1 MMPCN
6 TAVAIASVCLRS
18 SGNPEVHTQRNGP
31 NPKEKMSLK
40 RRRRGYHRKKGLE
53 LRLFL
58 PHDILDVR
66 WVSKG
71 RSLLL
76 LTIFRRN
83 ISPSSSCFKKEGIA
97 IVPEEQAY
105 EKDTLF
111 HPNVRYLEASMLT
124 GLLRTFAARKA

>member
-1 MMPCN
+1 MFN
-6 TAVAIASVCLRS
+6 TVKVITIKPRS
-18 SGNPEVHTQRNGP
+18 YDTSKT
-31 NPKEKMSLK
+31 
-40 RRRRGYHRKKGLE
+40 
-53 LRLFL
+53 L
-58 PHDILDVR
+58 PHDVLDIR